1 MSGYDPRMRFTATA
15 TASTLALVSA
25 LLASCDGKPAA
36 PSLSQPVAFKLAV
49 KGMHCEGCEGAIVDK
64 VTKVEGVTACKA
76 SHTAEEVE
84 VVAPAEQRDAI
95 AAAIRKLGYKLEE

>member
-1 MSGYDPRMRFTATA
+1 MRCTTALLVL
-15 TASTLALVSA
+15 TLAGFLVA
-25 LLASCDGKPAA
+25 CDGGGSASGAEAPKVVIPAA
-36 PSLSQPVAFKLAV
+36 YTKSFSV

>member
-1 MSGYDPRMRFTATA
+1 MRSAAT
-15 TASTLALVSA
+15 TLALGLGLVSA

-36 PSLSQPVAFKLAV
+36 PSFSEPVAFKFAV

-84 VVAPAEQRDAI
+84 VVAPAEQREAI
-95 AAAIRKLGYKLEE
+95 AAAIRKLGYKLGE

>member
-1 MSGYDPRMRFTATA
+1 MSGYDPSMRSAATTFA
-15 TASTLALVSA
+15 LALVSG

-36 PSLSQPVAFKLAV
+36 PSLSEPVAFKFSV

-84 VVAPAEQRDAI
+84 VVAPVEQKDAI
-95 AAAIRKLGYKLEE
+95 TAAIRKLGYTLGE

>member
-1 MSGYDPRMRFTATA
+1 MRSAAT
-15 TASTLALVSA
+15 TLALGLGLVSA

-36 PSLSQPVAFKLAV
+36 PSFSEPVAFKLAV

-84 VVAPAEQRDAI
+84 VVAPAEQREAI
-95 AAAIRKLGYKLEE
+95 AAAIRKLGYKLGE

>member
-1 MSGYDPRMRFTATA
+1 
-15 TASTLALVSA
+15 
-25 LLASCDGKPAA
+25 
-36 PSLSQPVAFKLAV
+36 
-49 KGMHCEGCEGAIVDK
+49 VDK